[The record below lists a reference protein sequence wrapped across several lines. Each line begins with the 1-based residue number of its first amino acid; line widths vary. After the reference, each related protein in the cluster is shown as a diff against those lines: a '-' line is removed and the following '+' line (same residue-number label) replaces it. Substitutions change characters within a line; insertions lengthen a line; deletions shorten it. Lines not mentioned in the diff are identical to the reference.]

1 MAGGGDA
8 HGGSGKAIAAAFFA
22 NLGIAIAKFAGFLI
36 TGSSALLAESVH
48 SVADASNQGLL
59 VLGGRRARRQP
70 TPLHPF
76 GYGRARY
83 FWAFVVAVVL
93 FTLGGVFSLYEGY
106 HKVSDPHEL
115 TSPVVA
121 FAILGLAIVFEAFAL
136 RTAVKHA
143 QPLREG
149 RSWWRYIRTS
159 RSPELPVLLL
169 EDTGALV
176 GLVFATVGIALALV
190 TGDPVWDGVGTLAIG
205 ALLLVIAVVVAIE
218 MKSSLIGEAADAE
231 MIERITAELEAS
243 PRVRSVIHLITQHLG
258 PDDLLVAAKVDFGP
272 SLTTDLLAQEIDAC
286 EARIRAAVPI
296 ARVVYIE
303 PDLRRTDA
311 AAPATG

>member
-231 MIERITAELEAS
+231 TIERITAELEAS

>member
-231 MIERITAELEAS
+231 TIERITAELESS

>member
-1 MAGGGDA
+1 MAGGD
-8 HGGSGKAIAAAFFA
+8 SGTTKAILAAFVA
-22 NLGIAIAKFAGFLI
+22 NLGIAVAKFVGFLI

-231 MIERITAELEAS
+231 TIERITAELEAS

-311 AAPATG
+311 AADTT